1 MQFIRHDMDIQRP
14 TNKLSLLGQ
23 KNIQNSL
30 LVGFLQQRLPLD
42 CEMLDSSQEVM
53 LGSLP
58 EGAVVCLDGA
68 SLRSERCIQVLELI
82 QLQHSPSQAVIYN
95 LEPGWPHEQLIQ
107 WPEVAGFFYKGAS
120 HAHMAKGIMA
130 ILNGEVWFS
139 RRLMNSFM
147 SRYRKAPAKT
157 PAALYSLTKREKQI
171 LHLSASG
178 AKNADIAAS
187 LNVSTHTVKT
197 HMYNLFKKINVSNRI
212 QAINW
217 AKEHLP
223 SSEVEKAEYA

>member
-1 MQFIRHDMDIQRP
+1 MDIQRHSS
-14 TNKLSLLGQ
+14 KLVLLGQ

-30 LVGFLQQRLPLD
+30 LVGFLQQRLPLE
-42 CEMLDSSQEVM
+42 CEMLDSAQE
-53 LGSLP
+53 LSPSDLP
-58 EGAVVCLDGA
+58 EDAIICLDGT
-68 SLRSERCIQVLELI
+68 SLRQERCVQVLELI
-82 QLQHSPSQAVIYN
+82 QHQHNPSRAIIYN
-95 LEPGWPHEQLIQ
+95 LEQNWPHEQLIQ

-120 HAHMAKGIMA
+120 QAHVAKGVMA

-147 SRYRKAPAKT
+147 AKFRRAPAKT
-157 PAALYSLTKREKQI
+157 PAALYNLTRREKQI
-171 LHLSASG
+171 LQLSASG
-178 AKNADIAAS
+178 AKNADIAQV

-223 SSEVEKAEYA
+223 SHELEPLEA